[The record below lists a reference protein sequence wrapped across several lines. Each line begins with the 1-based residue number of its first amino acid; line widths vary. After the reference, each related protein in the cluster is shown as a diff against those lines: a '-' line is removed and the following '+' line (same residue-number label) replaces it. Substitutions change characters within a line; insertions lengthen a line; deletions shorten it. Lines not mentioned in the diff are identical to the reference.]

1 MTSRLSKTIT
11 LVFIIG
17 AFQMQVMAGAGLMG
31 KLRTRD
37 NKPVLVNNNKA
48 KSGTTI
54 MSGAR
59 IQCPEKIGATID
71 LGSLGRLDMAPNT
84 DVALTF
90 DATRVA
96 VQLNAGYVVLT
107 TNKGIAGTVTN
118 ADGKVVKTDV
128 AKLSSVVAM
137 TSGVAGPAAAVPI
150 GAGAS
155 LLSAGGAV
163 GVAGSAAAVVG
174 GAATA
179 KPRGGS
185 DLSTDNPRRP

>member
-96 VQLNAGYVVLT
+96 VQLNSGYVVLT
-107 TNKGIAGTVTN
+107 TNKGITGTVTN
-118 ADGKVVKTDV
+118 ADGRVVQTDV
-128 AKLSSVVAM
+128 TKLSSVVAM
-137 TSGVAGPAAAVPI
+137 TAGAVGPEAAVPI

-155 LLSAGGAV
+155 LLSAGAAA

-174 GAATA
+174 GTATS
-179 KPRGGS
+179 KSKGGS